1 MRTSRFLPAVILILA
16 AGSWSVS
23 GARDNGRTAPAS
35 TRGIRA
41 VEVAAAAG
49 SGCGMLETVVARV
62 PRCDARGAAKATA
75 VRASAGRVSSHDG
88 PSGAGCDACA
98 SWADCRSQLE
108 SSGASTQIVPLKN
121 GVMYV
126 YTADTPMGM
135 RAVQAAV
142 AQHHERL
149 HSVEGGGDKV
159 HLCAS
164 CRAMR
169 GAAAS
174 GKLVHE
180 VLNIDGGCIMVTT
193 SSDPAIV
200 SKIYAEAGVP
210 IPPRVRG

>member
-1 MRTSRFLPAVILILA
+1 
-16 AGSWSVS
+16 
-23 GARDNGRTAPAS
+23 
-35 TRGIRA
+35 
-41 VEVAAAAG
+41 
-49 SGCGMLETVVARV
+49 MLETAVAAV
-62 PRCDARGAAKATA
+62 PRGDARGAGRAPALRGAAKAA
-75 VRASAGRVSSHDG
+75 GHDASSA
-88 PSGAGCDACA
+88 PGCDACG
-98 SWADCRSQLE
+98 SWGDCRRQLE

-126 YTADTPMGM
+126 YTADTPIGM

-149 HSVEGGGDKV
+149 HTLEAAGDKA
-159 HLCAS
+159 HLCAN

-193 SSDPAIV
+193 SSDPAVV
-200 SKIYAEAGVP
+200 SRIYAEAGVP
-210 IPPRVRG
+210 IPPRVRS